1 MDSIWTYGNNNWN
14 TEFKLTKLELIT
26 VFASITLWKKFYPTS
41 TTHLYCDESV
51 KQYLTD
57 VGLIHFWDNV
67 DTSFLQN
74 QDVYQ
79 RSAFWTIDKIRL
91 FQYIKTPFTFMD
103 FDFYIKQKL
112 PDYTDYDYVC
122 CFTENTKGYYP
133 EYDCK
138 EFETLKFP
146 KEFTF
151 KDTAHNTC
159 FFYVN
164 NSDVTKKYTDMCLSS
179 MKQINDIDGVSS
191 GHSVFLEQTI
201 LYELSLVNGWKTKT
215 LMDTKFDDLEWEIG
229 TEKVDGFLTPIESD
243 SYYRHLSTDKR
254 TLKETDRGWLKIQ
267 SEIIELTKKYNPTL
281 LQLLFKLIKDESYSR
296 KLD

>member
-1 MDSIWTYGNNNWN
+1 M
-14 TEFKLTKLELIT
+14 
-26 VFASITLWKKFYPTS
+26 FAY
-41 TTHLYCDESV
+41 D
-51 KQYLTD
+51 
-57 VGLIHFWDNV
+57 
-67 DTSFLQN
+67 
-74 QDVYQ
+74 
-79 RSAFWTIDKIRL
+79 SAFGSVGDS
-91 FQYIKTPFTFMD
+91 
-103 FDFYIKQKL
+103 
-112 PDYTDYDYVC
+112 DYDYVC

-179 MKQINDIDGVSS
+179 MKKINDIDGVSS

-215 LMDTKFDDLEWEIG
+215 LMDTKFDDLEWEI
-229 TEKVDGFLTPIESD
+229 
-243 SYYRHLSTDKR
+243 
-254 TLKETDRGWLKIQ
+254 TLE
-267 SEIIELTKKYNPTL
+267 
-281 LQLLFKLIKDESYSR
+281 IKDVINDLCDSFGKRYGLIFSETSSMWV
-296 KLD
+296 